1 MELIEYLNN
10 SPMAFVIVC
19 GILGLAVG
27 SFLNVVILRLPVMM
41 ERQWHSQC
49 RELLDNGSEKTGKK
63 IQPPLHAQ
71 ERFDLVY
78 PPSRCPQCG
87 HNIKALENIPVLSYL
102 ILKGKCSGCGI
113 RIPFRY
119 PLVESVT
126 ALFSMAV
133 AWHFGFGWE
142 AGAALLLTWSLI
154 CLTVIDIDHQ
164 LLPDGITLPFL
175 WIGLFM
181 SLSGIF
187 TDSASAII
195 GALAG
200 YLSLWSVYKIFKWTT
215 GKEGMGYGDFK
226 LLAMLGAWMGWKMIL
241 PVILLSSLVGAVVG
255 IAMILLRGR
264 DKNIPIPFGPYLATA
279 GWICLLW
286 GNNLVQLYKDWMGI

>member
-1 MELIEYLNN
+1 MELIEYLHN
-10 SPMAFVIVC
+10 SPLAFVIVC

-49 RELLDNGSEKTGKK
+49 REFLEINDAKTAKQVPQTAAG
-63 IQPPLHAQ
+63 Q

-78 PPSRCPQCG
+78 PSSHCPKCG
-87 HNIKALENIPVLSYL
+87 HKITAVENIPVISYL
-102 ILKGKCSGCGI
+102 LLKGKCSGCGV

-119 PLVESVT
+119 PLIEGVTGLLSVT
-126 ALFSMAV
+126 V

-142 AGAALLLTWSLI
+142 TGAALVLTWSLI

-164 LLPDGITLPFL
+164 LLPDSITLPFL
-175 WIGLFM
+175 WLGLFA
-181 SLSGIF
+181 SLYGIF
-187 TDSASAII
+187 TDSATAIM

-200 YLSLWSVYKIFKWTT
+200 YLSLWSVYKLFKWTT

-226 LLAMLGAWMGWKMIL
+226 LLAMLGAWMGWKMVL

-255 IAMILLRGR
+255 ITMIVLRGR

-286 GNNLVQLYKDWMGI
+286 GKDIVRLYMDWMAI